1 MINLF
6 FVFDEYTD
14 IATDD
19 VAQYLADIT
28 KDALRNPHKP
38 RSEGEHFF
46 GQITRQC
53 VPPLFVSSYRP
64 YTDLPRD
71 SGPGYLAAP
80 P

>member
-14 IATDD
+14 IATDAI
-19 VAQYLADIT
+19 AQYLVDIV
-28 KDALRNPHKP
+28 KGALRNPHKP
-38 RSEGEHFF
+38 RPEGEHVL
-46 GQITRQC
+46 GEVTRQC
-53 VPPLFVSSYRP
+53 APALFVSSSRP

-71 SGPGYLAAP
+71 SRPGYLAAP